1 MESLNSR
8 IVMKI
13 SKTYHYVINLDIA
26 INIHISIDAVYPKSC
41 ARRSIEV
48 VELRGI

>member
-1 MESLNSR
+1 M
-8 IVMKI
+8 IGKG
-13 SKTYHYVINLDIA
+13 YHYVINLDIA
-26 INIHISIDAVYPKSC
+26 INIHISIEAVYPKSC